1 MAPEI
6 RIDPA
11 ITPEQLY
18 AFYQRNQICEAGYSQ
33 DRAAVV
39 LRHRGLIVAA
49 FDGDALIGI
58 VRVLTDGL
66 AAAIMEFSVDLQLQG
81 STVHHNRSLIE
92 ADQAGLAGRLGQV
105 MLAELAARQIDFITY
120 DVVEGREEAF
130 FQTLGFQR
138 NAGMVNYIIDR
149 RPYVSRS

>member
-6 RIDPA
+6 RIDPP

-39 LRHRGLIVAA
+39 LRYPGVIVAA
-49 FDGDALIGI
+49 FDGDALVGI

-66 AAAIMEFSVDLQLQG
+66 TAAIMEFSIDLQLQG
-81 STVHHNRSLIE
+81 STVHGNGSLVE
-92 ADQAGLAGRLGQV
+92 NDEVGLAARLGQT
-105 MLAELAARQIDFITY
+105 MLAELAARQIDFVTY